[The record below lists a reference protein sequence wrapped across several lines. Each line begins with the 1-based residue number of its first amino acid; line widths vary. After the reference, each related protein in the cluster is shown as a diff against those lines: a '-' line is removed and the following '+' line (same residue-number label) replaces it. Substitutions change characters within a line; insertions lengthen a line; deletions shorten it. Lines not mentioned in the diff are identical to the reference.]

1 MHPCVYF
8 HPFQEIRSKNQLPPS
23 YPHLLLRSSLAAAV
37 LQKYSIL
44 VDGLLH
50 SPTDEI
56 RSFPLAGLE
65 DIALIPA
72 KSGCRR
78 KASATVTMSALE
90 KAMIAIIEA
99 FHQYSGKE
107 GDKHKLKKSELKELI
122 NNELP
127 HFLGEIK
134 DQETV
139 DKVME
144 TLDADG
150 DAECDFQEFVAFIA
164 MVTSACH
171 EFFEHE

>member
-8 HPFQEIRSKNQLPPS
+8 HPFQEIRSKNQLPAS
-23 YPHLLLRSSLAAAV
+23 YSHPLLRSSLAAAV
-37 LQKYSIL
+37 LQKHCIL

-56 RSFPLAGLE
+56 RRFPLAVLE
-65 DIALIPA
+65 YIALIPA
-72 KSGCRR
+72 KSGHRR
-78 KASATVTMSALE
+78 K
-90 KAMIAIIEA
+90 
-99 FHQYSGKE
+99 
-107 GDKHKLKKSELKELI
+107 
-122 NNELP
+122 
-127 HFLGEIK
+127 EIK

>member
-1 MHPCVYF
+1 
-8 HPFQEIRSKNQLPPS
+8 
-23 YPHLLLRSSLAAAV
+23 
-37 LQKYSIL
+37 
-44 VDGLLH
+44 
-50 SPTDEI
+50 
-56 RSFPLAGLE
+56 
-65 DIALIPA
+65 
-72 KSGCRR
+72 
-78 KASATVTMSALE
+78 MSELE
-90 KAMIAIIEA
+90 KAMIAIIDA

-122 NNELP
+122 NNELT

-144 TLDADG
+144 ALDSDG
-150 DAECDFQEFVAFIA
+150 DAECDFQEFVAFIV

>member
-1 MHPCVYF
+1 
-8 HPFQEIRSKNQLPPS
+8 
-23 YPHLLLRSSLAAAV
+23 
-37 LQKYSIL
+37 
-44 VDGLLH
+44 
-50 SPTDEI
+50 
-56 RSFPLAGLE
+56 
-65 DIALIPA
+65 
-72 KSGCRR
+72 
-78 KASATVTMSALE
+78 MSALE
-90 KAMIAIIEA
+90 KAMIAIIDA

-171 EFFEHE
+171 EFFEHEWNIREATENLLCVIFKDRKWILM